1 MPCPFSFLASS
12 AGLSAAI
19 TAGAIAHFKIDVSDQ
34 LFALSVLGLTLPHM
48 LYYFVWN
55 NSRMWHGLFKTYSVF
70 VFSSFATILKGL
82 QLFVWYQWFHK
93 LPEDHLIYVAAFL
106 TFVAIALNTV
116 VTYKLGFRGV
126 YYGFRL
132 GHDVPSVTSFPF
144 SWMRHPQYVAS
155 VIGWTSVAIICS
167 AVYWR
172 EVLALLLVQVTAFLF
187 TASIESAN
195 DIIST
200 TANEE
205 IADSDSGISVESTR
219 ETTTTGKKDAMELA
233 MKMQGEPSSPARSS
247 KKEPSEQGT
256 PISKKKPSPKK
267 RAVNKR
273 SMTPGAKIKN

>member
-1 MPCPFSFLASS
+1 MPCPFAILASS

-70 VFSSFATILKGL
+70 AFSSCATMLKGL
-82 QLFVWYQWFHK
+82 QLFVWYQWFHV
-93 LPEDHLIYVAAFL
+93 LPEDNLIYVAAFL
-106 TFVAIALNTV
+106 TFVAIALNAV

-155 VIGWTSVAIICS
+155 VMGWTSVAIICS

-172 EVLALLLVQVTAFLF
+172 EALALLLVQITAFLF

-195 DIIST
+195 DIRST
-200 TANEE
+200 TVIEE
-205 IADSDSGISVESTR
+205 IADSDSGISVESTG
-219 ETTTTGKKDAMELA
+219 ETTTTA
-233 MKMQGEPSSPARSS
+233 MKMQEEPSSPARSS

-256 PISKKKPSPKK
+256 PVMKKKATPSPKK
-267 RAVNKR
+267 RAAMNKR
-273 SMTPGAKIKN
+273 SMTPGAKIHTN